1 MAAVAGIVEEIGKKS
16 PVYIRDMSSK
26 IDTGSKRITDSTTI
40 AEAES
45 NGYVH
50 LTVDEARQ
58 LLRNRRK

>member
-1 MAAVAGIVEEIGKKS
+1 MIAVSSIKESGYIVDVC
-16 PVYIRDMSSK
+16 PK
-26 IDTGSKRITDSTTI
+26 IDSGVNRITDRTTI

-45 NGYVH
+45 KGYVH

>member
-1 MAAVAGIVEEIGKKS
+1 MSVALKELVKKESGYIGVVS
-16 PVYIRDMSSK
+16 PKVNN
-26 IDTGSKRITDSTTI
+26 RITDSTTI

-45 NGYVH
+45 NGFVH

>member
-1 MAAVAGIVEEIGKKS
+1 MAVVADMVEEIVIKR
-16 PVYIRDMSSK
+16 PEYRSK
-26 IDTGSKRITDSTTI
+26 IDIGSNRITKSTTI
-40 AEAES
+40 AEAEL

>member
-1 MAAVAGIVEEIGKKS
+1 MAVVAGIKETKS
-16 PVYIRDMSSK
+16 VYSK
-26 IDTGSKRITDSTTI
+26 IDTGSNRITDSTTI

-50 LTVDEARQ
+50 LTVAEARQ

>member
-1 MAAVAGIVEEIGKKS
+1 MALVAGIVEETVKTKPEYS
-16 PVYIRDMSSK
+16 LK
-26 IDTGSKRITDSTTI
+26 IDTGSNRITESTTI
-40 AEAES
+40 AEAEL

>member
-1 MAAVAGIVEEIGKKS
+1 MAVVVEEIVKK
-16 PVYIRDMSSK
+16 
-26 IDTGSKRITDSTTI
+26 GSGFGVPLRTNVERINRITNSTTI

>member
-1 MAAVAGIVEEIGKKS
+1 MVVVSGIKESGYIGNICPKVDS
-16 PVYIRDMSSK
+16 GIN
-26 IDTGSKRITDSTTI
+26 RITDSTTI

-45 NGYVH
+45 KGYVH

>member
-1 MAAVAGIVEEIGKKS
+1 MAVVAGIVKKS
-16 PVYIRDMSSK
+16 GDISSK
-26 IDTGSKRITDSTTI
+26 IDNRITDRTTI